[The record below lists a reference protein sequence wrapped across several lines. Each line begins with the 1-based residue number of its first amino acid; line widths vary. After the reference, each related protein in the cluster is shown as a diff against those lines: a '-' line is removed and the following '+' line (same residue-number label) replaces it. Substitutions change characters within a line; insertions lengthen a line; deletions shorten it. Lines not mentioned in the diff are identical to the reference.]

1 MNGMMNSIVISK
13 VKGACCSNKK
23 SLSIDEMRA
32 ELAADADTLKAF
44 NAAYG
49 EKTKKGAGFKETGF
63 GKACKIYNEWKK
75 NNKEKK

>member
-1 MNGMMNSIVISK
+1 MNGMINSIVISK
-13 VKGACCSNKK
+13 VKGGCCSNKK

-49 EKTKKGAGFKETGF
+49 KKTKKGAGFKETGF

-75 NNKEKK
+75 NNKDKK